1 MTTQISG
8 TTGISR
14 NALPFL
20 VGQVCFFGMPTAPEG
35 FLKCDGS
42 AVSRTTYASLF
53 TAIGTLY
60 GTGDGST
67 TFNLPDLRGE
77 FIRGWDNGRGIDSER
92 VFGSYQ
98 ADAFMAHKHIE
109 GFAGVNKS
117 ATYGVTTV
125 TTEGNINSQSGN
137 STNNHPYTSTEG
149 GNETRPRNVALLACI
164 FSGV

>member
-1 MTTQISG
+1 MTTKING

-20 VGQVCFFGMPTAPEG
+20 VGQVCFFGMATAPNG
-35 FLKCDGS
+35 FLACDGS
-42 AVSRTTYASLF
+42 AISRSTYSALF

-60 GTGDGST
+60 GVGDGST

-77 FIRGWDNGRGIDSER
+77 FVRGWDDGRGIDSER

-98 ADAFMAHKHIE
+98 ADAFRAHKHIE
-109 GFAGVNKS
+109 GFAGVNGN
-117 ATYGVTTV
+117 AAYGVTTV
-125 TTEGNINSQSGN
+125 TTGGNINTQSAN
-137 STNNHPYTSTEG
+137 SNNNHPYTSTEG
-149 GNETRPRNVALLACI
+149 GTETRPRNVALLACI